1 MKLELIAKNV
11 YGVKRYYPHCQV
23 SKAICAIKNTP
34 TILERDIEILRGV
47 GFSFVTHQEK
57 AK

>member
-1 MKLELIAKNV
+1 MKLELITKSV
-11 YGVKRYYPHCQV
+11 YGVKRYYPYCQV

-34 TILERDIEILRGV
+34 TILERDIEILRRV
-47 GFSFVTHQEK
+47 GFSFTIH